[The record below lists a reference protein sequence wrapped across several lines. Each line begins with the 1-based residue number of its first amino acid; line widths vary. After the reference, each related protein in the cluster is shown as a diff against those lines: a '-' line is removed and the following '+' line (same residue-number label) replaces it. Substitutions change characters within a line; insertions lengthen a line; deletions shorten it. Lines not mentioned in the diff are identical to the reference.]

1 MRLNKISFLGIFI
14 FFISSLFMNARE
26 NMIYSNTNE
35 FSGTYTNSLKIRMDK
50 FEKKVI
56 EKHGN
61 VLDNDLKFR
70 EAATEI
76 YNEWDKELNIIY
88 NELIK
93 ELKNLPN
100 AKKYLIQA
108 QREWIKYRDSE
119 GTFTYYLAEDEGGT
133 IGINPQISK
142 KIRIVKERTLAL
154 AYTYDIYMDNK

>member
-76 YNEWDKELNIIY
+76 YN
-88 NELIK
+88 
-93 ELKNLPN
+93 
-100 AKKYLIQA
+100 
-108 QREWIKYRDSE
+108 
-119 GTFTYYLAEDEGGT
+119 
-133 IGINPQISK
+133 
-142 KIRIVKERTLAL
+142 
-154 AYTYDIYMDNK
+154 